1 MIQMIPLKCPSCGAK
16 MEVSEGREEYF
27 CSYCGEKILIHDTTR
42 KTVKKIYRDETKIAE
57 NENETLVRLEEIRA
71 KEADD
76 KRTMIFT
83 IILIIIMFL
92 FPLIITIFYG

>member
-16 MEVSEGREEYF
+16 MEVSEGKEEYF

-57 NENETLVRLEEIRA
+57 SENETLVRLEEIRA
-71 KEADD
+71 KAADD
-76 KRTMIFT
+76 KRTMIFV
-83 IILIIIMFL
+83 IIIVIITFL
-92 FPLIITIFYG
+92 FPLISIILH

>member
-16 MEVSEGREEYF
+16 MEVSEGKEEYF

-57 NENETLVRLEEIRA
+57 SENETLVELE
-71 KEADD
+71 KLKKD
-76 KRTMIFT
+76 KTETIVWAIVMIVLFCLLLLPTM
-83 IILIIIMFL
+83 
-92 FPLIITIFYG
+92 FYY